1 MKLKSLKTFEVLNE
15 EIINVIVGG
24 GAPGQDSNKKDITS
38 ETKDSASN
46 DRFD

>member
-24 GAPGQDSNKKDITS
+24 GSPGQDSNKKDITS
-38 ETKDSASN
+38 TRQDSASK
-46 DRFD
+46 DRFK